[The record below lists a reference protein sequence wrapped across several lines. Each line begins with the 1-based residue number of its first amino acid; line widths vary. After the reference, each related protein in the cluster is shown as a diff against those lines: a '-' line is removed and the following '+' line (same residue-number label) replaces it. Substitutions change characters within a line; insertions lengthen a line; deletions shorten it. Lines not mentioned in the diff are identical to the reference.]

1 MMFVKQLDA
10 GLASK
15 VASENKPSFS
25 LYSNVFKRVFDLMV
39 VFIAAPFAVLL
50 VAVMSVLVLR
60 SGMNPFYIQKRVGQ
74 GGKTFGILKMQTMVA
89 DADKRLEEH
98 LARNPEARAEWKKH
112 QKLRHDPR
120 ITTVGAMLRRTSLD
134 ELPQLWN
141 VLKGDMS
148 IVGPRPMMMDQQ
160 SLYPGSAYYELRP
173 GITGSW
179 QVSDRNNTSFA
190 ERARYDSDYLDRLSL
205 QEDASIIFRTVGV
218 VLRGTGC

>member
-1 MMFVKQLDA
+1 
-10 GLASK
+10 
-15 VASENKPSFS
+15 
-25 LYSNVFKRVFDLMV
+25 
-39 VFIAAPFAVLL
+39 
-50 VAVMSVLVLR
+50 
-60 SGMNPFYIQKRVGQ
+60 
-74 GGKTFGILKMQTMVA
+74 
-89 DADKRLEEH
+89 
-98 LARNPEARAEWKKH
+98 
-112 QKLRHDPR
+112 
-120 ITTVGAMLRRTSLD
+120 MLRRTSLD